1 MKVLS
6 RDISGCRI
14 VPALTAVIML
24 GAAFIIMARFS
35 YGEEKSASFNASQE
49 KAPLH
54 ITADRLIIDS
64 EANYAEFAGNARAV
78 QGNMVITAKKLKIFF
93 KDDSN
98 LDREP
103 AAGEESIKKIIAD
116 DNVRITFD
124 NRIAV
129 AEKAIYLTDEKVLVL
144 SGRDSKIIM
153 GKDSIT
159 GTKITFYRADGR
171 IKVEG
176 SSEERVKAIFYTGE
190 KN

>member
-1 MKVLS
+1 
-6 RDISGCRI
+6 
-14 VPALTAVIML
+14 ML

-49 KAPLH
+49 KTPLH
-54 ITADRLIIDS
+54 ITADRMIIDS

-78 QGNMVITAKKLKIFF
+78 QGNLVITAQKLKIFF

-98 LDREP
+98 IDREP

-129 AEKAIYLTDEKVLVL
+129 AEKAMYLTDEKVLVL